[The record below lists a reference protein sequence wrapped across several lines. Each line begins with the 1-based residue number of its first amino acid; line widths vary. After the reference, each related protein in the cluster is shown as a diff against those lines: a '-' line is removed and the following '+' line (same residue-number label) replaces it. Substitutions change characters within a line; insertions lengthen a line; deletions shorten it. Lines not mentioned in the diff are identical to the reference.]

1 MLAVRLCTEILRQQP
16 TFEVY
21 LVSLYDPTPSVVYD
35 EALASGV
42 KIVTLGKKKGFDPKT
57 FLRMYK
63 TLRSIKPDVIHTHLA
78 GLRYAIPATAFL
90 KRTVKVHTV
99 HNMAAHETSGLMLH
113 LHKFAFRHLGWQ
125 PVALSNEVKKSIRN
139 VYGLDSPI
147 VMNGIRVNDML
158 KKESKIQLK
167 RTHNISADIPAII
180 SIGRLCEQKNQTLL
194 LDAFSILFLELEC
207 TLLIVGEDAMG
218 GKYQIALQN
227 KIQSLPEVIRKNV
240 CLLGPRKDVPE
251 LLMASDVFVL
261 SSDWEGVPLTLLEAM
276 GFGIPVV
283 CTSVGGIPDV
293 VDHGN
298 EGLLVPKGDKN
309 ALAHAILDILQN
321 DERASCLAK
330 KARYKFEQFY
340 SIEGTAKGYFEMY
353 QEYLTEG

>member
-158 KKESKIQLK
+158 RKESKKKL
-167 RTHNISADIPAII
+167 RTMCRIPTDRFII
-180 SIGRLCEQKNQTLL
+180 ITIGRLWKQKNHVLL
-194 LDAFSILFLELEC
+194 IEAFNKVFNIVNSA
-207 TLLIVGEDAMG
+207 TLLIVGEDPTDGAFRRF
-218 GKYQIALQN
+218 LES
-227 KIQSLPEVIRKNV
+227 KINSLPKGANKNIF
-240 CLLGPRKDVPE
+240 LLGQRNDIAE
-251 LLMASDVFVL
+251 LLLASNVFVL

-276 GFGIPVV
+276 GYGTPVV

-293 VDHGN
+293 IKDKS
-298 EGLLVPKGDKN
+298 EGLLIKKGDCDG
-309 ALAHAILDILQN
+309 LAEAILRVFSNKQMAANLS
-321 DERASCLAK
+321 EKASD
-330 KARYKFEQFY
+330 KFRREY
-340 SIEGTAKGYFEMY
+340 SIDITAKNYIKLYGR
-353 QEYLTEG
+353 